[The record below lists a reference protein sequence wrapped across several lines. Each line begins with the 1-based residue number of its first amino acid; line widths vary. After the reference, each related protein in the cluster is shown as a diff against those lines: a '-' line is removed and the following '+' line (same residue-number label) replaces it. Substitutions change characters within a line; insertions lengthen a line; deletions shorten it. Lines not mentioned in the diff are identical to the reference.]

1 MKLIYLP
8 KIYIYKVFRLT
19 QIYLKLL
26 FKGNFREIK
35 IQLIYIFHNFIN
47 DCRVKKLFSPISI
60 KLTKNQKDYRLLV
73 YKNFDYKHSFFRET
87 FKKYGSN
94 KGGEWK
100 HRNGIIRSFY
110 GDLYEEELKGKKITN
125 LLEIGI
131 GFDISSPG
139 SSLRSWR
146 HLFPTA
152 KIYGAD
158 IDKRVLFEEENIK
171 TFFTDQLNK
180 IELNILKKK
189 LNNIFFDVIIDDGL
203 HTYEANINTF
213 EVFNDILSKEG
224 LYFIEDIRYPELEK
238 YYKFFENSKFD
249 FKIIECLN
257 VNSSYGNCMIII
269 RNR

>member
-1 MKLIYLP
+1 MVY
-8 KIYIYKVFRLT
+8 KIIRIIQT
-19 QIYLKLL
+19 YLKLL
-26 FKGNFREIK
+26 FKKKGVWRVKKEF
-35 IQLIYIFHNFIN
+35 IFKLEHFIN
-47 DCRVKKLFSPISI
+47 DQRVKKLFSPISL

-73 YKNFDYKHSFFRET
+73 YKNFNFKYSLFRET

-100 HRNGIIRSFY
+100 HRNEIIRSFY
-110 GDLYEEELKGKKITN
+110 ADLYEEELKEKKITN

-131 GFDISSPG
+131 GLDISSPG
-139 SSLRSWR
+139 SSLRSWKA
-146 HLFPTA
+146 LFPEA

-158 IDKRVLFEEENIK
+158 IDESVLFEEENIK

-180 IELNILKKK
+180 NELNKLKKN

-213 EVFNDILSKEG
+213 EVFEDSLSKDG
-224 LYFIEDIRYPELEK
+224 LYFIEDIRYSDLDK

-257 VNSSYGNCMIII
+257 VNETYGNCMIII
-269 RNR
+269 RYK

>member
-1 MKLIYLP
+1 MVYKIIRLIQ
-8 KIYIYKVFRLT
+8 T
-19 QIYLKLL
+19 YLKLL
-26 FKGNFREIK
+26 FKKKGVRRFKKEF
-35 IQLIYIFHNFIN
+35 IFKLEHFIN
-47 DCRVKKLFSPISI
+47 DQRVKKLFSPISL

-73 YKNFDYKHSFFRET
+73 YKNFNFKYSLFRET

-100 HRNGIIRSFY
+100 HRNEIIRSFY
-110 GDLYEEELKGKKITN
+110 ADLYEEELKEKKITN

-131 GFDISSPG
+131 GLDISSPG
-139 SSLRSWR
+139 SSLRSWKA
-146 HLFPTA
+146 LFPEA

-158 IDKRVLFEEENIK
+158 IDESVLFEEENIK

-180 IELNILKKK
+180 NELNKLKKN

-213 EVFNDILSKEG
+213 EVFEDSLSKDG
-224 LYFIEDIRYPELEK
+224 LYFIEDIRYSDLDK

-257 VNSSYGNCMIII
+257 VNETYGNCMIII
-269 RNR
+269 RYK

>member
-1 MKLIYLP
+1 M
-8 KIYIYKVFRLT
+8 IYKILRLT

-26 FKGNFREIK
+26 FKGDLRELK
-35 IQLIYIFHNFIN
+35 IQFMYKFNHFIN
-47 DCRVKKLFSPISI
+47 DYRVKKIFSPISS

-73 YKNFDYKHSFFRET
+73 YKNFNYKYSLFRET
-87 FKKYGSN
+87 FKKHGSN
-94 KGGEWK
+94 KGGSWK
-100 HRNGIIRSFY
+100 HRNEILRSFY
-110 GDLYEEELKGKKITN
+110 ADLYEEELKEKKITN

-139 SSLRSWR
+139 SSLRSWKA
-146 HLFPTA
+146 LFPTA

-180 IELNILKKK
+180 NELNKLKKN

-213 EVFNDILSKEG
+213 EVFEDSLSKEG
-224 LYFIEDIRYPELEK
+224 LYFIEDIRYSDLDK
-238 YYKFFENSKFD
+238 YYKFFENNKFD

-257 VNSSYGNCMIII
+257 VNETYGNCMIII
-269 RNR
+269 RYK

>member
-1 MKLIYLP
+1 M
-8 KIYIYKVFRLT
+8 IYKILRLT
-19 QIYLKLL
+19 QIYLKFLL
-26 FKGNFREIK
+26 KRGGVRKLKKELKYKFK
-35 IQLIYIFHNFIN
+35 HFIN
-47 DCRVKKLFSPISI
+47 DYRVKKLFSPISL
-60 KLTKNQKDYRLLV
+60 KLTKNQKDYRLLI
-73 YKNFDYKHSFFRET
+73 YKNFNYKYSLFRET

-100 HRNGIIRSFY
+100 HRNEIIRSFY
-110 GDLYEEELKGKKITN
+110 ADLYEEELKEKKITN

-139 SSLRSWR
+139 SSLRSWKA
-146 HLFPTA
+146 LFPVA

-180 IELNILKKK
+180 NELNKFKKN
-189 LNNIFFDVIIDDGL
+189 LNNILFDVIIDDGL

-213 EVFNDILSKEG
+213 EVFEDSLSKDG
-224 LYFIEDIRYPELEK
+224 LYFIEDIRYSDLDK

-257 VNSSYGNCMIII
+257 VNESCGNCMIII
-269 RNR
+269 KYK

>member
-1 MKLIYLP
+1 MIYKILR
-8 KIYIYKVFRLT
+8 KVYIYI
-19 QIYLKLL
+19 KLL
-26 FKGNFREIK
+26 FKGDFGELK
-35 IQLIYIFHNFIN
+35 GQLFYIFNNFIN
-47 DCRVKKLFSPISI
+47 DYRVKKLFSPISS

-73 YKNFDYKHSFFRET
+73 YKNFNYEYSLFRET
-87 FKKYGSN
+87 FRKYGSN

-100 HRNGIIRSFY
+100 YRNNIIRTFNA
-110 GDLYEEELKGKKITN
+110 DLYEEELKEKKITN

-131 GFDISSPG
+131 GLEETGPG
-139 SSLRSWR
+139 SSLRGWKA
-146 HLFPTA
+146 LFPTA

-158 IDKRVLFEEENIK
+158 INKSVLFQEENIK

-180 IELNILKKK
+180 NELINLKKN
-189 LNNIFFDVIIDDGL
+189 LNNIFFDLIIDDGL

-213 EVFNDILSKEG
+213 EVFNDTLSKEG
-224 LYFIEDIRYPELEK
+224 LYFIEDIRYPELDK

-269 RNR
+269 RHK